1 MIDKNKKM
9 FSKYKNIDMKVK
21 HRVSIGTFVFAL
33 LLTFV
38 SYAQQDPQYTDY
50 MFNPLTVNSA
60 YAGSR
65 GHLSVTGLHRT
76 QWVGLDGAPETQS
89 FSIESPVGKNVGLGF
104 SVVNDRLGPSDEFFF
119 DLNFSYT
126 LNLNDDSKLSF
137 GLKGGG
143 RTLSVNF
150 TPENQQEQGE
160 AIFQNINNKFLATIG
175 AGIYWHSDNA
185 YVGLSVPNF
194 LTDEH
199 YDEVQNAVAA
209 ERLHYYLI
217 AGKVYDLSPTIKFKP
232 AVLGKFVVGA
242 PIIVDLSAN
251 VLFSETL
258 RLGVAYRWD
267 DSVSGLIGLQISP
280 KLMVGYAYDF
290 TTTELQNFNSG
301 THEIMLRFE
310 LKSKEKQLKSP
321 RFF

>member
-1 MIDKNKKM
+1 M
-9 FSKYKNIDMKVK
+9 FTKYKSLDMNVK
-21 HRVSIGTFVFAL
+21 HSLSIVALILSL
-33 LLTFV
+33 LLTNV
-38 SYAQQDPQYTDY
+38 SNGQQDPQYTDY
-50 MFNPLTVNSA
+50 MFNTLTVNSA

-65 GHLSVTGLHRT
+65 GHLAITGLHRT

-104 SVVNDRLGPSDEFFF
+104 SIVNDKLGPSDEFYF
-119 DLNFSYT
+119 DANFSYT
-126 LNLNDDSKLSF
+126 INLDNHSKLSF

-143 RTLSVNF
+143 RMLNVDF
-150 TPENQQEQGE
+150 TKGDYQEQEGVFE
-160 AIFQNINNKFLATIG
+160 NINNRFLPTVG
-175 AGIYWHSDNA
+175 AGIYWHSDNS
-185 YVGLSVPNF
+185 YIGLSVPNF

-199 YDEVQNAVAA
+199 YDEVQDAVAA
-209 ERLHYYLI
+209 ERLHYFLI
-217 AGKVYDLSPTIKFKP
+217 AGKVFDLSPTVKFKP
-232 AVLGKFVVGA
+232 AFLGKFVVGA
-242 PIIVDLSAN
+242 PIIADLSAN
-251 VLFSETL
+251 FLFSEVL

-267 DSVSGLIGLQISP
+267 DSVSGLAGLQLGP

-290 TTTELQNFNSG
+290 TTTELQNFNNG

>member
-1 MIDKNKKM
+1 MDIKKNKM
-9 FSKYKNIDMKVK
+9 FYDYKNTGMNTKLTVLSTIVL
-21 HRVSIGTFVFAL
+21 SL
-33 LLTFV
+33 LLSFA

-50 MFNPLTVNSA
+50 MFNTLTVNSA

-65 GHLSVTGLHRT
+65 GHLTVTGLHRT

-89 FSIESPVGKNVGLGF
+89 FSVESPVGKNVGLGF
-104 SVVNDRLGPSDEFFF
+104 SIVNDRLGPSDEFYF
-119 DLNFSYT
+119 DANFSYT
-126 LNLNDDSKLSF
+126 IHLNNDSKLSF

-143 RTLSVNF
+143 RMLNVDF
-150 TPENQQEQGE
+150 TRGRFQEQE
-160 AIFQNINNKFLATIG
+160 AIFQNNINNRFLPTIG
-175 AGIYWHSDNA
+175 AGVYWHSDDT

-199 YDEVQNAVAA
+199 YDEIQDVVAA
-209 ERLHYYLI
+209 ERLHYFLI
-217 AGKVYDLSPTIKFKP
+217 AGKVFDLSPTVKFKP
-232 AVLGKFVVGA
+232 AFLGKFVVGA
-242 PIIVDLSAN
+242 PIIADVSAN
-251 VLFSETL
+251 FLFNESL

-280 KLMVGYAYDF
+280 KLMIGYAYDY
-290 TTTELQNFNSG
+290 TTTELQDFNNG